1 MSYLPSRDIDH
12 VLAHTVGLWDALRG
26 ESLFLTG
33 GTGFVGTWLLETFL
47 TANER
52 FDLGARIVVLSR
64 DPGSFLRRAPQITG
78 LRAVEFAQGSPS
90 SFEFPE
96 GRFAYVIHAATEQG
110 LMPSPASPEGPFEQN
125 ILGTRRVLEFAR
137 HRGARRVLLT
147 SSGAVYGKQPSDVA
161 HLDEDYLYA
170 PATNDVSAAY
180 GHSKRVSEFLGC
192 AYGAAHGYEVLIARL
207 FAFAG
212 PLIPLN
218 LNFAVG
224 NFVRD
229 ALQGGPIRIAGDG
242 TALRSYLYAA
252 DLAIWLWTILLKG
265 EHGRP
270 YNVGSSEAVS
280 IRSLAE
286 TVRVSLPAHSS
297 IEISVAKK
305 SVAGEAPARYVPSN
319 SRAANELGLVPQ
331 IPLIEGIR
339 RMIDW
344 YSNRSEG

>member
-12 VLAHTVGLWDALRG
+12 VLAHTAGLWDAFRG

-52 FDLGARIVVLSR
+52 FDLRARIVVLSR
-64 DPGSFLRRAPQITG
+64 DPGSFLRRAAKMTG
-78 LRAVEFAQGSPS
+78 LRAVEFVQGSTS
-90 SFEFPE
+90 FFEFPE

-110 LMPSPASPEGPFEQN
+110 LIPSPASPEGPFDQN
-125 ILGTRRVLEFAR
+125 VLATRRVLEFAR
-137 HRGARRVLLT
+137 HHGARRVLLT

-161 HLDEDYLYA
+161 HLDEDYPYA
-170 PATNDVSAAY
+170 PSTNDVSAAY

-242 TALRSYLYAA
+242 AALRSYLYAA
-252 DLAIWLWTILLKG
+252 DLAIWLWTVLLKG

-270 YNVGSSEAVS
+270 YNIGSSEAVS
-280 IRSLAE
+280 IIQLAE
-286 TVRVSLPAHSS
+286 AVRASLPTTSAV
-297 IEISVAKK
+297 EISVARK

-319 SRAANELGLVPQ
+319 ARAANELGLIPR
-331 IPLIEGIR
+331 IPLAESIR
-339 RMIDW
+339 RMIEW
-344 YSNRSEG
+344 YADRLEG

>member
-1 MSYLPSRDIDH
+1 MSYLPSRDIEH
-12 VLAHTVGLWDALRG
+12 VLAHTAELWNGFRG

-47 TANER
+47 AANER
-52 FDLGARIVVLSR
+52 FDLRARIVVLSR
-64 DPGSFLRRAPQITG
+64 DPGGFLRRAPQITG
-78 LRAVEFAQGSPS
+78 LHTVEFVQGSPS

-96 GRFAYVIHAATEQG
+96 RRFAYVIHAATEQG
-110 LMPSPASPEGPFEQN
+110 LMPSPASPEGPFDQN
-125 ILGTRRVLEFAR
+125 VLGTRRVLEFAR

-161 HLDEDYLYA
+161 HLDEDHPYA

-192 AYGAAHGYEVLIARL
+192 AYGTAYGYEVLLARL

-265 EHGRP
+265 THGRA
-270 YNVGSSEAVS
+270 YNVGSSEAMS
-280 IRSLAE
+280 IIQLAE
-286 TVRVSLPAHSS
+286 AVRAGLPTSSS

-319 SRAANELGLVPQ
+319 ARAAIELGLVPQ
-331 IPLIEGIR
+331 IPLTESIR
-339 RMIDW
+339 RMIEW
-344 YSNRSEG
+344 YSGRSEG